1 MTIVNQY
8 PIMAQRAPE
17 WVILL
22 FLGCLT
28 ICCYFFTLNLV
39 TKNRIGI
46 IIFGCCV
53 AFSCLLLFLGSV
65 RRPTGR
71 NCYECLIDDTVSFT
85 EIAENYDIVG
95 QRGNLLILE
104 DKDAH

>member
-1 MTIVNQY
+1 MGNSSI
-8 PIMAQRAPE
+8 PR
-17 WVILL
+17 LL
-22 FLGCLT
+22 DYLLL
-28 ICCYFFTLNLV
+28 FFTLNLV

-85 EIAENYDIVG
+85 EISENYDIVG
-95 QRGNLLILE
+95 QRGDLLILE